1 MSCSCCCRDIGKD
14 KADEEALLEIHLKA
28 LDDLVNVNSLFT
40 IAVFVG
46 LSYAHPG
53 QLASLDNR
61 SECNVDSDTAKRLVV
76 YEVVSFSLFLLS
88 SLVAKMLKVHFFIH
102 RKYYFG
108 KNDNDTATNSRGKN
122 IFWPCYRRVMLL
134 LSACGSILGCVFLTL
149 SMVHVIQIRVGK
161 LSCGCQ
167 YTVLAVAPL
176 VTIVGIALCIYTC
189 TMMEPIFA
197 SNAKL
202 LAAMK

>member
-1 MSCSCCCRDIGKD
+1 LSCSCCCRDIGKD
-14 KADEEALLEIHLKA
+14 KADEEALLEIHLTA

-53 QLASLDNR
+53 QLTSLDNR
-61 SECNVDSDTAKRLVV
+61 PECNADSDTAKRLVV

-88 SLVAKMLKVHFFIH
+88 SLVAKMLKVHFQIH

-108 KNDNDTATNSRGKN
+108 NNDSDTATIKK

-134 LSACGSILGCVFLTL
+134 LSVCGSILGCVFLTL

-161 LSCGCQ
+161 LSCGSE

-189 TMMEPIFA
+189 TMTEPIFA